1 MTPEREAEI
10 RAKLQDDDEKM
21 LAAARERP
29 EQRCGDPVSVRITGG
44 SASLSREGIFCGSE
58 QQYAEMFRSAAG
70 VNAKDPAPIDPPI
83 DPQAYLNQ
91 RRAEAAAA
99 AESGRW
105 SVGPPSLD
113 DAIARLMTAVHQMQV
128 AANLVQDIMSAPVA
142 QVVRPP
148 RAVISI
154 APTPDMGRGRL
165 ILGNSAPSAG
175 LPDRRLTVAVQLLPF
190 DGPLV
195 DGSPAGVAQGAVLHA
210 GGAR

>member
-21 LAAARERP
+21 LAAARERLEGAHP
-29 EQRCGDPVSVRITGG
+29 VDPVLEQREFTIS
-44 SASLSREGIFCGSE
+44 
-58 QQYAEMFRSAAG
+58 QG
-70 VNAKDPAPIDPPI
+70 VVNPPI